1 MLVKVNYCVE
11 WISALFE
18 RNLGRKKRIC
28 ENNFGVQVCVVL
40 KIF

>member
-1 MLVKVNYCVE
+1 MLVEVNYCVE

-18 RNLGRKKRIC
+18 RKLGWKKRIC
-28 ENNFGVQVCVVL
+28 ENSFGVQVCVVL